1 MNKQNLF
8 LIIGIVGISSLIL
21 TGVLLFQGNKN
32 SGTGS
37 VVDQTKFSFKN
48 AVGSKAPDFTLSD
61 INGNNI
67 TLSRLLG
74 KNVVLFFN
82 EGLMCYPAC
91 LDQIVQLSKDNRLNN
106 DNTVAFSIVVDS
118 PSSWQKS
125 EKDLPYL
132 AGAKVL
138 FDKDGKIS
146 QLYDTLKLPSSMH
159 RGIYPGHTYFII
171 DKQGIIRYTFDD
183 PYMGIRNDT
192 VAGEIEKL
200 K

>member
-1 MNKQNLF
+1 MNKQNLI
-8 LIIGIVGISSLIL
+8 LIIGVVGISSLIL
-21 TGVLLFQGNKN
+21 TSILLFQGGKN
-32 SGTGS
+32 GGTGS
-37 VVDQTKFSFKN
+37 VIDSTKFNFKN
-48 AVGSKAPDFTLSD
+48 AIGQKAPDFTLSD

-67 TLSRLLG
+67 NLASLSG

-91 LDQIVQLSKDNRLNN
+91 LDQVVKLSQDSRLNN

-138 FDKDGKIS
+138 FDKNGEVS

-159 RGIYPGHTYFII
+159 KGLYPGHTYFVV

-192 VAGEIEKL
+192 IAVEIEKL

>member
-1 MNKQNLF
+1 MNKQNIV
-8 LIIGIVGISSLIL
+8 LIIGVVGISSLIL
-21 TGVLLFQGNKN
+21 TGVLFLQGKN
-32 SGTGS
+32 GGAGS
-37 VVDQTKFSFKN
+37 VVDSTKFNFKN
-48 AVGSKAPDFTLSD
+48 AIGQKAPDFTLPD
-61 INGNNI
+61 ISGNNVN
-67 TLSRLLG
+67 LAGLLG

-91 LDQIVQLSKDNRLNN
+91 LDQVVQLSQDSRLSS

-118 PSSWQKS
+118 PTNWQKS

-138 FDKDGKIS
+138 FDKNGSVS

-159 RGIYPGHTYFII
+159 KGIYPGHTYFVI

-192 VAGEIEKL
+192 IAGEIEKL